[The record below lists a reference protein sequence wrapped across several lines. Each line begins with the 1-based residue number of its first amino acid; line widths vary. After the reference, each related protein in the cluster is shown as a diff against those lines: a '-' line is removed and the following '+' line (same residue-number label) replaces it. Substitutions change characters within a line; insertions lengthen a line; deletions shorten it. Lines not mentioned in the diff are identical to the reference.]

1 MSGTASAPG
10 KVIISG
16 EHSVV
21 YGHPV
26 LVMAINKR
34 VHAKFKVKREQ
45 NENASISVSVILE
58 QEDDKAD
65 TTILQTEVSSAKLEK
80 MKTED

>member
-34 VHAKFKVKREQ
+34 VYVNFKVKRE
-45 NENASISVSVILE
+45 ESSSMPIAVSITFE
-58 QEDDKAD
+58 
-65 TTILQTEVSSAKLEK
+65 
-80 MKTED
+80 

>member
-1 MSGTASAPG
+1 MEVKNQTGNDPTILSGTASAPG

-34 VHAKFKVKREQ
+34 VSSKFYAGRKE
-45 NENASISVSVILE
+45 ENGITPCFIFRNHLIV
-58 QEDDKAD
+58 
-65 TTILQTEVSSAKLEK
+65 
-80 MKTED
+80 

>member
-1 MSGTASAPG
+1 MEVLTGQASAPG

-34 VHAKFKVKREQ
+34 LTANFIARKNVGCQQLCLKV
-45 NENASISVSVILE
+45 VLV
-58 QEDDKAD
+58 DGDKE
-65 TTILQTEVSSAKLEK
+65 T
-80 MKTED
+80 